1 MIRDDRVYLQ
11 HILDAANRIDLY
23 LSDMPFEA
31 FCAHPMAQDAIIR
44 QFEIVGEAAKNLSD
58 VTRRQAPDLPW
69 KAMAGMRDKLIH
81 QYFGVDI
88 WQVYKTAREDLPLIK
103 AQVLLLLGS
112 WAEKQ

>member
-11 HILDAANRIDLY
+11 HIHDAANRIDLY
-23 LSDMPFEA
+23 LSDMHFEA

-44 QFEIVGEAAKNLSD
+44 QFEIIGEAAKNLSD
-58 VTRRQAPDLPW
+58 ATRRQAPELPW

-112 WAEKQ
+112 GVEKQ